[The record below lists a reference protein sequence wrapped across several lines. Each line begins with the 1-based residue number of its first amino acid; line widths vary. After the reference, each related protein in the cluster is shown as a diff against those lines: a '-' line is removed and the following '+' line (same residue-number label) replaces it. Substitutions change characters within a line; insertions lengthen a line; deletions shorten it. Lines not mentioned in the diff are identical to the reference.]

1 MAAPELAIK
10 SLPASS
16 GRSFRSQKHFALQQ
30 VECIRKTSLSE
41 TFMPQFWVTRLCSAY
56 GSLSRSTTVASL
68 QCLLVVLVSSA
79 LVSLFSSKLQ
89 ILGTG
94 WASFNHSALRFLKA
108 EPERVH
114 VVFRKVW
121 DRLSLL

>member
-1 MAAPELAIK
+1 MAAPKLAIK

-16 GRSFRSQKHFALQQ
+16 GPASTSQKHFTLQPVQ
-30 VECIRKTSLSE
+30 CIRKTSL
-41 TFMPQFWVTRLCSAY
+41 VRCSCHSF
-56 GSLSRSTTVASL
+56 GSHSFSLTMVVSQRAQLYL

-94 WASFNHSALRFLKA
+94 WASSNHSLLRFLKA
-108 EPERVH
+108 APELICM
-114 VVFRKVW
+114 VVFREVW
-121 DRLSLL
+121 DWLSLL